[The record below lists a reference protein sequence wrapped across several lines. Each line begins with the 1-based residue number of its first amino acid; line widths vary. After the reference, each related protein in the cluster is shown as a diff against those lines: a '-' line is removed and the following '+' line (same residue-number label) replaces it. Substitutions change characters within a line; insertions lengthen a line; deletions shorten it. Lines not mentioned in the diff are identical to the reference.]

1 VRNDMNDPTK
11 TPAESV
17 HAGDV
22 ATVVA
27 LFETLPDAER
37 ALDALVTDGY
47 DRSRISMVSSNV
59 AGEYD
64 AYVEK
69 TQPDYVVDADR
80 TGAATMD
87 RRDTDSMDAGEG
99 AAVAGGIGAAVGG
112 VGGVLMGLGLL
123 AIPGVGPALAAGP
136 LVSGLVGAGIGA
148 AAGSITGALVN
159 AGVPEERAGE
169 YAEGVRRGG
178 TLLVVETTKPAVA
191 RAEEIMLAHGSLD
204 IEERVKT
211 WRDAGWQGFDQRAE
225 PFTPEGIEAE
235 RARHRVERYDKPTDR
250 ERR

>member
-1 VRNDMNDPTK
+1 MRNDRNDPT
-11 TPAESV
+11 TIPAERV
-17 HAGDV
+17 RADDA

-37 ALDALVTDGY
+37 ALDALISEGY
-47 DRSRISMVSSNV
+47 DRAHISMVSSNV

-64 AYVEK
+64 SYLE
-69 TQPDYVVDADR
+69 QSRHDDVVDADR
-80 TGAATMD
+80 TGTGD
-87 RRDTDSMDAGEG
+87 MDAGEG
-99 AAVAGGIGAAVGG
+99 AAVAGGIGAAIGG

-148 AAGSITGALVN
+148 AAGGITGALVN

-178 TLLVVETTKPAVA
+178 TLLVVETTQPAVA
-191 RAEEIMLAHGSLD
+191 RAEEIMLAHGSID

-211 WRDAGWQGFDQRAE
+211 WRDAGWTGFDERAE

-235 RARHRVERYDKPTDR
+235 RARHRVGRYDKPTGS